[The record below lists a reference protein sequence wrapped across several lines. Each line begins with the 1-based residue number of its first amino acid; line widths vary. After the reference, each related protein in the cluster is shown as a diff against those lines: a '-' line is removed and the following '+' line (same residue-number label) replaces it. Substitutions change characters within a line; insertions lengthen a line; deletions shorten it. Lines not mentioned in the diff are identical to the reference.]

1 MTLRSLNKCLSNQQ
15 ERAWQKAEGKA
26 VGEMHLYFGC
36 RHQDKDYIYKEE
48 LEKYAED
55 GVLNL
60 HTAFSRDGP
69 KKVYVTD
76 KMRETSETLW
86 NLIGEQGAHL
96 YVCGDAKMMAK
107 DVRNLVVEVCQ
118 THGNMSKEDADAY
131 VKRMEQQK
139 RYSADVWS

>member
-1 MTLRSLNKCLSNQQ
+1 
-15 ERAWQKAEGKA
+15 
-26 VGEMHLYFGC
+26 
-36 RHQDKDYIYKEE
+36 

-55 GVLNL
+55 GVLTL

-76 KMRETSETLW
+76 KMRENSETLW
-86 NLIGEQGAHL
+86 NLIGEQGAHF

-118 THGNMSKEDADAY
+118 THGGMSKEDADTY
-131 VKRMEQQK
+131 VKKMEQQK